1 MKCLTTRAELRVAV
15 AEARHAGRQIAFV
28 PTMGFLHEG
37 HLRLFDVGR
46 QYGDVLVAS
55 IFVNPLQFG
64 AGEDFERYPR
74 DIARDTG
81 LAAGRGVD
89 VLFTPDVGEMYPSG
103 ASRVLIA
110 APELE
115 DRLCGRFRPGHF
127 RGVLTVVAKL
137 FHLVEPD
144 AAIFGQKDFQQAVL
158 IRRMVTDL
166 DFGIDVVVAPTVRDP
181 DGLALSSR
189 NTRLAPEQRRAAQSI
204 WRGLRAAQA
213 AFSAGE
219 RSGEQLAGAAA
230 AVVAGE
236 PGIELQYAETVDP
249 ATLQPAQS
257 AQAGSVV
264 AVAAVVG
271 DTRLID
277 NHVMT

>member
-1 MKCLTTRAELRVAV
+1 MKCVTSRVELRVAV
-15 AEARHAGRQIAFV
+15 AEARHAGRRIAFV

-46 QYGDVLVAS
+46 QHGDVLVAS
-55 IFVNPLQFG
+55 VFVNPLQFG

-74 DIARDTG
+74 DMARDTG

-89 VLFTPDVGEMYPSG
+89 VLFTPDASEMYPSG
-103 ASRVLIA
+103 GSRVLIA
-110 APELE
+110 APDLE

-144 AAIFGQKDFQQAVL
+144 AAVFGQKDFQQAML
-158 IRRMVTDL
+158 IRRMVLDL
-166 DFGIDVVVAPTVRDP
+166 DFAIDVVVAPTVRDP

-189 NTRLAPEQRRAAQSI
+189 NARLAPEQRRAALSI
-204 WRGLRAAQA
+204 WRGLRAAQG
-213 AFSAGE
+213 AFNAGE
-219 RSGEQLAGAAA
+219 RSGKQLAGIAAA
-230 AVVAGE
+230 AVAVE
-236 PGIELQYAETVDP
+236 PRMELQYAETVDP
-249 ATLQPAQS
+249 ATLQPADS
-257 AQAGSVV
+257 AEAGSVI
-264 AVAAVVG
+264 AVAAFAG

-277 NHVMT
+277 NHVLT